1 MKSNKVFID
10 NDDKIETKIWR
21 QSLIIFFSYS
31 FVFIF
36 LWLNMDF
43 GNINECEMSNFK
55 NNNVEMTCKDD
66 LKIIKKFNDLRYEEW
81 DQFKEKFNCQYTGHE
96 GEFKC
101 DNNIQVKRSD
111 IFLSEWYTFRNENHC
126 RLVEID
132 KTVRENQNHWSCDN
146 NININNN
153 FYK

>member
-1 MKSNKVFID
+1 MKTKIET
-10 NDDKIETKIWR
+10 KIETKIWR
-21 QSLIIFFSYS
+21 QLLIIFFSYS

-55 NNNVEMTCKDD
+55 NNNVEMICKDD
-66 LKIIKKFNDLRYEEW
+66 LKIIKKFNDLKYEEW
-81 DQFKEKFNCQYTGHE
+81 DQFKEKFNCQYTGYE

-146 NININNN
+146 NINISNN